1 MRAASLILLACASVA
16 HADDVNLVV
25 SVPTTIAVS
34 STVDNRT
41 ILPDHLV
48 DGKLDTA
55 WNSRTNQLIGAWVGV
70 RLPADVHVDSIKLT
84 AGFTK
89 KDKRYGDLFTMNPRI
104 KKVRVLRDGKL
115 AAEQTLDPELRTLQE
130 IKINAAGGDYR
141 IEIADLIPGTKKTWR
156 EVPISE
162 LEVW

>member
-1 MRAASLILLACASVA
+1 MSIRALLSLLALCGTAA
-16 HADDVNLVV
+16 ADPINLIGN
-25 SVPTTIAVS
+25 VPAIVAVS

-55 WNSRTNQLIGAWVGV
+55 WNSRTNQLVGAWVGV

-104 KKVRVLRDGKL
+104 KRVRVLHDGKL

-130 IKINAAGGDYR
+130 IKINAGGGEYR
-141 IEIADLIPGTKKTWR
+141 IEITD
-156 EVPISE
+156 
-162 LEVW
+162 